1 MRKAKVV
8 HSLSWSLIALL
19 RLIYIV
25 EVPWGWGG
33 ALPYIPPQRV
43 GVLSHFGQKTGV
55 DFAHFCLESA
65 GMVFKGTMGAYERI
79 YRFISIRIRKKENY
93 ANSKWIL
100 KNLVKLLLF

>member
-1 MRKAKVV
+1 MVTY
-8 HSLSWSLIALL
+8 STIAINLYCRSAL
-19 RLIYIV
+19 GV
-25 EVPWGWGG
+25 GGG

-65 GMVFKGTMGAYERI
+65 GMVFKGTMGVYERI

-100 KNLVKLLLF
+100 KNFVKLLLF